1 MTDLPDN
8 MIFWSE
14 IAEDNS
20 VLKITGQVDA
30 TTPVMQKIRIIGK
43 VIMFLLK

>member
-1 MTDLPDN
+1 MGYRLDDQNGSREDEFTTMTDLPDN

-20 VLKITGQVDA
+20 VLKITG
-30 TTPVMQKIRIIGK
+30 
-43 VIMFLLK
+43 